1 MNKYPDIVYNNLY
14 IVFKRKP
21 SRCPQR
27 DRIKFSSFYRF
38 KTAANKTNILMTS
51 LSLSPFLSLCNF
63 FFRLV
68 VHF

>member
-27 DRIKFSSFYRF
+27 DRIKFSTFYRF
-38 KTAANKTNILMTS
+38 KQKMLFMNFTNGSQQDKYSYDFSFSLP
-51 LSLSPFLSLCNF
+51 LSLSM
-63 FFRLV
+63 
-68 VHF
+68 

>member
-1 MNKYPDIVYNNLY
+1 MTKYPDIMYNNLY

-38 KTAANKTNILMTS
+38 KKKMLFMNFTNSSQQDKYSSDFSISPPFS
-51 LSLSPFLSLCNF
+51 L
-63 FFRLV
+63 
-68 VHF
+68 

>member
-1 MNKYPDIVYNNLY
+1 MTKYPDIMYNNLY

-38 KTAANKTNILMTS
+38 IYELYQQQPTRQIFFWL
-51 LSLSPFLSLCNF
+51 LYLSPFLSLGKF
-63 FFRLV
+63 FFR
-68 VHF
+68 